1 MTRMMAALVL
11 LAAIGCSR
19 NEGPVVDDNKNNV
32 GAPVEGA
39 ADNTERNQRDKAGT
53 TLTAT
58 DQAENEADRTITQQI
73 RREVT
78 KTDDLSMNAKNV
90 KIITVD
96 GVVTLRGPVQTA
108 EERKEIGSVAQRVDG
123 VKRVDNQLEIAAK

>member
-1 MTRMMAALVL
+1 MTRMMTALVL
-11 LAAIGCSR
+11 LAAVGCSR
-19 NEGPVVDDNKNNV
+19 SEGPVADDNKNGV
-32 GAPVEGA
+32 GAPIEGA

-73 RREVT
+73 RQQVFKE
-78 KTDDLSMNAKNV
+78 DDLSKDAKNV
-90 KIITVD
+90 RIVTVD
-96 GVVTLRGPVQTA
+96 GVVTLRGPVQTEA
-108 EERKEIGSVAQRVDG
+108 ERAEIDNVAKATEG

>member
-11 LAAIGCSR
+11 LAAAGCSR
-19 NEGPVVDDNKNNV
+19 SEGPVADDNKNNV

-39 ADNTERNQRDKAGT
+39 ADNTERNQRDKGGT

-58 DQAENEADRTITQQI
+58 DQGENEADRTITQQI
-73 RREVT
+73 RKEVI
-78 KTDDLSMNAKNV
+78 KADDLSTDGKNV

-96 GVVTLRGPVQTA
+96 GVVTLRGPVKSA
-108 EERKEIGSVAQRVDG
+108 EERNEIGSVAQRVDG